1 MDMRKIISIF
11 IGICLLSVYFHHH
24 ENEGINDENIKFS
37 ISHTTEKLYIFTNQ
51 NAKLIAGEECAICNF
66 LNTSHLFYFNSHIIL
81 YSHIFTTPKVIGK
94 ESFTDNLLFN
104 LSITRAPPVFS

>member
-1 MDMRKIISIF
+1 MRKIISIF
-11 IGICLLSVYFHHH
+11 IGICILSIYFHHH
-24 ENEGINDENIKFS
+24 ENEEINDVNAKFS
-37 ISHTTEKLYIFTNQ
+37 ISYKTEKLFT
-51 NAKLIAGEECAICNF
+51 GEECAICNF

-104 LSITRAPPVFS
+104 LSITRAP